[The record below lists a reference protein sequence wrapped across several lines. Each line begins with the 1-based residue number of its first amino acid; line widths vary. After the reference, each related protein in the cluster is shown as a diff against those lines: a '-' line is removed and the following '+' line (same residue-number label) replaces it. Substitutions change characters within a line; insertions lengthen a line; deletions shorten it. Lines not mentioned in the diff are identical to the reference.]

1 MPDSGSLRQLLTRWL
16 IGPLVAV
23 IIVSVGAS
31 YYIALDAANDAY
43 DNALLDPAI
52 AIGNRVHHDG
62 NKFVL
67 DLPAI
72 ALDALRTDSE
82 DKMMFQVIGPQHALI
97 AGSGKIPLPPARVS
111 ELDHMFFDAKVDG
124 ERMRAVALTVRY
136 PTGLVLI
143 EVAETLV
150 KRDRLVSEI
159 LLASALPALLI
170 SGAAIALFWFGIGKG
185 LEPLDRLR
193 EEVAERSPRDLRP
206 VVESGKPREIT
217 PLVHALNQLLARLNA
232 AIEAQQRFIAN
243 AAHQLR
249 TPLAGLKTHA
259 ELARRQPN
267 TLEMR
272 SLLDMIAGETE
283 RTSHLVNQ
291 LLTLARTE
299 PGAGGLRDRQPVN
312 LHDVVSRVVQ
322 DWVPRAVAKDIDLGF
337 ELVNAWTV
345 GESFLLRELLANLL
359 DNAINYTQSGGTIT
373 VRTIAD
379 PDHSILEVEDNG
391 PGIAP
396 AEREKVFERF
406 YRAAATPGDGC
417 GLGLA
422 IVAEIATQH
431 GGTVEIATPPQTKG
445 AVMRVRLPKL
455 SQHALSESMPELALK
470 KVL

>member
-1 MPDSGSLRQLLTRWL
+1 MPDSGSLRQRLAKWL
-16 IGPLVAV
+16 VGPLVTV

-31 YYIALDAANDAY
+31 YYVALDAANDAY
-43 DNALLDPAI
+43 DSALLDPAI
-52 AIGNRVHHDG
+52 AISNHIRHDG
-62 NKFVL
+62 SKFEL
-67 DLPAI
+67 DLPPI

-82 DKMMFQVIGPQHALI
+82 DKMLFQVIGPNQTLV
-97 AGSGKIPLPPARVS
+97 AGSGKIPPPPERESASSRF
-111 ELDHMFFDAKVDG
+111 FFDAKVDG
-124 ERMRAVALTVRY
+124 NRMRVVALTLKH
-136 PTGLVLI
+136 PAGPVLI

-150 KRDRLVSEI
+150 KREKLVSEI

-170 SGAAIALFWFGIGKG
+170 SSAAISLFWFGIGKG
-185 LEPLDRLR
+185 LEPLERLR
-193 EEVAERSPRDLRP
+193 EEIAERSPRDLRP
-206 VVESGKPREIT
+206 VVEDGKPREIT
-217 PLVHALNQLLARLNA
+217 PLVHALNQLLARLNS
-232 AIEAQQRFIAN
+232 AIDAQQRFIAN

-267 TLEMR
+267 TIEMR

-312 LHDVVSRVVQ
+312 LHDVVGRVVQ

-337 ELVNAWTV
+337 ELVNAWTI

-359 DNAINYTQSGGTIT
+359 DNAINYTQPSGRIT
-373 VRTIAD
+373 VRTFMDSEHAV
-379 PDHSILEVEDNG
+379 LEVEDNG
-391 PGIAP
+391 PGIEP
-396 AEREKVFERF
+396 AEREKIFERF
-406 YRAAATPGDGC
+406 YRAAHASGDGC

-431 GGTVEIATPPQTKG
+431 GGTVEVATAPQGKG
-445 AVMRVRLPKL
+445 VALRVRFPRLAQQLATSPK
-455 SQHALSESMPELALK
+455 SATTVR